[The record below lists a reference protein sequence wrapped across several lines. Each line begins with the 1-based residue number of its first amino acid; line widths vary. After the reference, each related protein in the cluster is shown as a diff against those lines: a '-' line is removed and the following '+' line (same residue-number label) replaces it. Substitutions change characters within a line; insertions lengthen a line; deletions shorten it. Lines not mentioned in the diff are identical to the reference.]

1 MATKPCIDIVLA
13 TYNGERFVAQQ
24 ISSLQNCRRYAE
36 LVARVIVVDDGSS
49 DQTPAIIARLQQ
61 GDQRIEWHVNP
72 GPLHGP
78 CANFNFGLSLTTA
91 DYIMLCDQDDIWHAN
106 KIARSFQ
113 AISTRA
119 ITARE
124 IIQAQ
129 QPVLVFSDK
138 RIVDQDLNELCPS
151 FFQLRNISRQWHH
164 CTESLLQQNVASG
177 CTMLFNRQ
185 LLQLALPIPPAAFMH
200 DWWLILVAK
209 LNGEVVFIDEPL
221 IDYRQHSNNSLGAKS
236 HTVCYLI
243 FNFFSHFNRFEKNFW
258 HTVRQAEALS
268 SQFSESGVN
277 LVPFTEVRCLSYG
290 KRLRLFLQGDIRQH
304 SWKGQIA
311 LLLTLLK
318 GYR

>member
-1 MATKPCIDIVLA
+1 MTKACIDIVLA

-24 ISSLQNCRRYAE
+24 ISSLQNCQRYDE

-49 DQTPAIIARLQQ
+49 DQTQAIIARLQQ
-61 GDQRIEWHVNP
+61 SDQRIEWHVNP

-91 DYIMLCDQDDIWHAN
+91 DYIMLCDQDDIWHTN
-106 KIARSFQ
+106 KIACSFQ

-124 IIQAQ
+124 IIQVQ
-129 QPVLVFSDK
+129 RPVLVFSDK

-151 FFQLRNISRQWHH
+151 FFQLRKISRQWHH

-185 LLQLALPIPPAAFMH
+185 LLQLALPIPPEAFMH

-209 LNGEVVFIDEPL
+209 LNGEVMFIDEPF

-236 HTVCYLI
+236 HSVLYLI
-243 FNFFSHFNRFEKNFW
+243 RHFFRHLQRFETNFW
-258 HTVRQAEALS
+258 HTVEQAAAL
-268 SQFSESGVN
+268 QTRFSE
-277 LVPFTEVRCLSYG
+277 TEVTQADFAHLQHYSYWQRLALFCQG
-290 KRLRLFLQGDIRQH
+290 KVRQH
-304 SWKGQIA
+304 NWKGQLA
-311 LLLTLLK
+311 LFLTLLK
-318 GYR
+318 GRG

>member
-1 MATKPCIDIVLA
+1 MTKACIDIVLA

-24 ISSLQNCRRYAE
+24 ISSLQNCWRYGE

-49 DQTPAIIARLQQ
+49 DQTQEIIARLQQ

-72 GPLHGP
+72 GPQHGP
-78 CANFNFGLSLTTA
+78 CANFSFGLSLTTA
-91 DYIMLCDQDDIWHAN
+91 EYIMLCDQDDIWHTN

-124 IIQAQ
+124 IIQVQRPA
-129 QPVLVFSDK
+129 LVFSDK

-177 CTMLFNRQ
+177 CTMLFNRR

-236 HTVCYLI
+236 HSVLYLI
-243 FNFFSHFNRFEKNFW
+243 RHFFRHLQRFETNFW
-258 HTVRQAEALS
+258 HTVEQAAAL
-268 SQFSESGVN
+268 QTRFSE
-277 LVPFTEVRCLSYG
+277 TEVTQADFARLQHYSYWQRLALFCKG
-290 KRLRLFLQGDIRQH
+290 KVRQH
-304 SWKGQIA
+304 NWKGQLA
-311 LLLTLLK
+311 LFLTLLK
-318 GYR
+318 GRG